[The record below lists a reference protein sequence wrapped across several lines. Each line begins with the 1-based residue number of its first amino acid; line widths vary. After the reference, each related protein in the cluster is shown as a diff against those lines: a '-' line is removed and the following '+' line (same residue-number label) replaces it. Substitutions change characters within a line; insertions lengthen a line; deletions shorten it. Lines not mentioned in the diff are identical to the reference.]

1 MPKEN
6 TTTYII
12 LGLLN
17 HEDASGYD
25 IKKKIDHMI
34 SKFWEVG
41 YSQIYP
47 TLRQMEQESLVIKHV
62 GEASKG
68 PEKSRYSITEV
79 GRKALKE
86 WLAVPNEKEYTKYEI
101 LLKLFF
107 GSLVSKEDNT
117 QKIEAFKERHLQNL
131 KRIQIFKANL
141 EKVIDETDDHL
152 YYYLTVLF
160 GEYIYNAYVEWADE
174 VTKLLGNRALGIPIE
189 DKSKGDDII

>member
-17 HEDASGYD
+17 HEDLSGYD
-25 IKKKIDHMI
+25 IKKKIDYMI

-47 TLRQMEQESLVIKHV
+47 TLRQMEQEKLVTKHL
-62 GEASKG
+62 GEISKG
-68 PEKSRYSITEV
+68 PEKSSYSITEA
-79 GRKALKE
+79 GREALKE
-86 WLAVPNEKEYTKYEI
+86 WLAIPNEKEYTKYEI

-107 GSLVSKEDNT
+107 GSLVSLKDNT
-117 QKIEAFKERHLQNL
+117 QRIEAFKERHLQNL
-131 KRIQIFKANL
+131 NMIKMYKSNL

-160 GEYIYNAYVEWADE
+160 GEHIYKAYLEWAE
-174 VTKLLGNRALGIPIE
+174 EATKLLSNKERDISIE
-189 DKSKGDDII
+189 DKTEGDGFI

>member
-17 HEDASGYD
+17 HEDSSGYD
-25 IKKKIDHMI
+25 IKKKIDQMI

-47 TLRQMEQESLVIKHV
+47 TLRQLEQESLVTKHL
-62 GEASKG
+62 GETSKG
-68 PEKSRYSITEV
+68 PEKSIYSITDI
-79 GRKALKE
+79 GRKVLKE
-86 WLAVPNEKEYTKYEI
+86 WLELPSEKEYTKYEI

-107 GSLVSKEDNT
+107 GSVVSAKDNT
-117 QKIEAFKERHLQNL
+117 QKIEAFKERHLENL
-131 KRIQIFKANL
+131 KMIQLFKANL

-160 GEYIYNAYVEWADE
+160 GEHIYNAYVEWADE
-174 VTKLLGNRALGIPIE
+174 ATKLLGTKAQGIPIE
-189 DKSKGDDII
+189 DKKKGDYII